1 VWAAGASY
9 NALHA
14 PPAERRHDGLNAWV
28 VGIVLIVVG
37 RTLVPQQ
44 LWADLTLDAAPLWVV
59 GAAALV
65 VSTLFTLWARLSLGT
80 MWTSS
85 AVIKMDHQPRTT
97 GPHAITRHRSTPAS
111 WACWRARC

>member
-1 VWAAGASY
+1 MSVRTRRDRPERGRLKWSTWGCWAIFCLVWAAGASY

-65 VSTLFTLWARLSLGT
+65 VSTLFTLWARLSLE
-80 MWTSS
+80 ML
-85 AVIKMDHQPRTT
+85 A
-97 GPHAITRHRSTPAS
+97 
-111 WACWRARC
+111 